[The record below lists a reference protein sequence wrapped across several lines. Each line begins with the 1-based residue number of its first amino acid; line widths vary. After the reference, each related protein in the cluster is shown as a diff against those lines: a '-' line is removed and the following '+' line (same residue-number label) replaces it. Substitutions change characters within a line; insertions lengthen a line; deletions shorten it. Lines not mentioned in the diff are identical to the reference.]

1 MFKTSR
7 RSAICSAVAAV
18 VLGLGVTFS
27 GSAAQAE
34 TVLRAVPHSDLK
46 ILDPIWTTAYMS
58 RNHGYMIYDTLF
70 ALDEQ
75 GNVQPQ
81 MVDTVTTSDDG
92 LTVTMTLRDGLTWHD
107 GAPVTAEDCVASINR
122 WGSKDAMGQKM
133 MSFVDSLEAT
143 DAKTITFKLNAPT
156 GLVTLALAK
165 PSSNVPFMMPA
176 RVAATPGSEQISD
189 YTGSG
194 PFVFRQDLWEPG
206 TKIVY
211 DKFDGYVPR
220 SEPASGLAGGK
231 IAKVDRVE
239 WLPIRDQQQAVNALK
254 AGEIDYIEAV
264 SHDLLPL
271 VKDDPNLTLDD
282 FNPSGNQ
289 FTFRFNV
296 LHPPFDN
303 PKMRQALIYAFNQ
316 EDFVKAVVG
325 DPEYYQ
331 LCKALFGC
339 GMPFETDAA
348 MDGLLESNFEK
359 ARELIA
365 ESGYNGEPILL
376 MHSTDLAVL
385 TNLAPVAKDLME
397 AVGLNVDMQSM
408 DWQTLVARRAKKESP
423 AEGGWN
429 AFITSW
435 TTGDI
440 FNPVAAGFLN
450 ASCDTALFGWPCDE
464 RIESLR
470 DDFARATS
478 VEEQKKIVDEVH
490 AAWFEYPTH
499 IHLGQWTGRAA
510 MRNNVSGVLP
520 TGAATFWNIEKN

>member
-1 MFKTSR
+1 
-7 RSAICSAVAAV
+7 
-18 VLGLGVTFS
+18 
-27 GSAAQAE
+27 
-34 TVLRAVPHSDLK
+34 
-46 ILDPIWTTAYMS
+46 
-58 RNHGYMIYDTLF
+58 
-70 ALDEQ
+70 
-75 GNVQPQ
+75 
-81 MVDTVTTSDDG
+81 
-92 LTVTMTLRDGLTWHD
+92 
-107 GAPVTAEDCVASINR
+107 
-122 WGSKDAMGQKM
+122 MGQKM
-133 MSFVDSLEAT
+133 MSFVSSIEAV
-143 DAKTITFKLNAPT
+143 DAKTIKFTLNAPT

-165 PSSNVPFMMPA
+165 PSSNVPFMMPE
-176 RVAATPGSEQISD
+176 RVAMTPSSEQISD

-206 TKIVY
+206 TKVVY

-271 VKDDPNLTLDD
+271 VKDDPNLTLTD

-303 PKMRQALIYAFNQ
+303 PKMRQALLYAFNQ
-316 EDFVKAVVG
+316 EDFVQAVVG

-339 GMPFETDAA
+339 GMPFESTAA

-359 ARELIA
+359 ARQLIA

-435 TTGDI
+435 TTGDL
-440 FNPVAAGFLN
+440 FNPVAAAFLN
-450 ASCDTALFGWPCDE
+450 SSCDTALFGWPCDE

-470 DDFARATS
+470 DAFARATS
-478 VEEQKKIVDEVH
+478 VEEQKKIVDEVQ
-490 AAWFEYPTH
+490 AAWYDYPTH